1 MQRASIFIFDS
12 FFVTLLLVWSITCPK
27 MVKNVDQCLPG
38 PEMTSSH
45 VLCCPQ
51 LKRYAVYCQRGVK
64 QKCNENYDDDVY
76 QNSCQIIELL
86 KSNRLNDELVQG
98 GVPLGLYV
106 AWEASPKANYSL
118 HYSCT
123 SERTVRISTL
133 LFIRM
138 VSEIFLLS
146 KRTRKNRSE
155 RDTNKTRR
163 PITSGN
169 CTLHRL
175 TKRGPK
181 TKKINLLSDMSG
193 THMLSMFRLVM
204 KNSVPSESAQCSLT
218 GTTAHWPST
227 VQPVLAYK
235 SSPCVQRP
243 SENNTQ
249 AFLF

>member
-1 MQRASIFIFDS
+1 M
-12 FFVTLLLVWSITCPK
+12 
-27 MVKNVDQCLPG
+27 
-38 PEMTSSH
+38 
-45 VLCCPQ
+45 
-51 LKRYAVYCQRGVK
+51 
-64 QKCNENYDDDVY
+64 
-76 QNSCQIIELL
+76 
-86 KSNRLNDELVQG
+86 QG

-106 AWEASPKANYSL
+106 AWEASPKANFSL

-138 VSEIFLLS
+138 VSVREQHVARFFYWANEPEKIEARGTRIRHAAPSQVEITPFIIWPRED
-146 KRTRKNRSE
+146 K
-155 RDTNKTRR
+155 D
-163 PITSGN
+163 
-169 CTLHRL
+169 
-175 TKRGPK
+175 
-181 TKKINLLSDMSG
+181 KKNLLSDMSG
-193 THMLSMFRLVM
+193 THMSSMFRLVM

>member
-1 MQRASIFIFDS
+1 M
-12 FFVTLLLVWSITCPK
+12 
-27 MVKNVDQCLPG
+27 
-38 PEMTSSH
+38 
-45 VLCCPQ
+45 
-51 LKRYAVYCQRGVK
+51 
-64 QKCNENYDDDVY
+64 
-76 QNSCQIIELL
+76 
-86 KSNRLNDELVQG
+86 QG

-106 AWEASPKANYSL
+106 AWEASPKANFSL

-138 VSEIFLLS
+138 VSVIFLLS

-169 CTLHRL
+169 YTLHRL
-175 TKRGPK
+175 TKRGSK

-204 KNSVPSESAQCSLT
+204 KNSAPSESAQCSLT

-227 VQPVLAYK
+227 VQPVLACK

-243 SENNTQ
+243 SETTRRLFCFRMDFPLPL
-249 AFLF
+249 FLALSWEVYLASTSTPYLLNRQLRILAIPLALRRCQLNGSHSLSGSQIPVLFDPLKHRAYIINLCSHIQWQKWQ

>member
-1 MQRASIFIFDS
+1 
-12 FFVTLLLVWSITCPK
+12 

-138 VSEIFLLS
+138 VSVREQHVARFFYWANEPEKIEARGTRIRHAAPSQAEITPFIDWPRED
-146 KRTRKNRSE
+146 KDKKNV
-155 RDTNKTRR
+155 
-163 PITSGN
+163 
-169 CTLHRL
+169 
-175 TKRGPK
+175 
-181 TKKINLLSDMSG
+181 LSDMSG

>member
-12 FFVTLLLVWSITCPK
+12 FFVILLLVWSITCPK
-27 MVKNVDQCLPG
+27 MVKNVDQCLPE
-38 PEMTSSH
+38 PKMTSSN

-118 HYSCT
+118 QPNSCT

-138 VSEIFLLS
+138 VSVREQHVARFFYWANEPEKIEARGTRIRHAAPSQAEITPFIDWPREDQ
-146 KRTRKNRSE
+146 KQ
-155 RDTNKTRR
+155 
-163 PITSGN
+163 
-169 CTLHRL
+169 
-175 TKRGPK
+175 
-181 TKKINLLSDMSG
+181 KKLICWV
-193 THMLSMFRLVM
+193 TWVAHICC
-204 KNSVPSESAQCSLT
+204 QCS
-218 GTTAHWPST
+218 G
-227 VQPVLAYK
+227 
-235 SSPCVQRP
+235 
-243 SENNTQ
+243 
-249 AFLF
+249 